1 MVHSMPIRLAQVR
14 LSPQDSYVPT
24 RLYSGGKL
32 RTLQATGYA
41 PDGGFRPYHHG
52 KGPETPTESE
62 GNPICAG
69 SHPKVPTCVNRIGM
83 VYSITHGRLGG
94 FVTGPRLLGNV
105 RVLPMCAY
113 ENLTKPH
120 IADFIQKA
128 MAARSEST
136 GITPIS
142 RSSSV
147 FSEAGR

>member
-1 MVHSMPIRLAQVR
+1 MLETMPIRLAQVR

-83 VYSITHGRLGG
+83 LET
-94 FVTGPRLLGNV
+94 
-105 RVLPMCAY
+105 
-113 ENLTKPH
+113 
-120 IADFIQKA
+120 
-128 MAARSEST
+128 
-136 GITPIS
+136 
-142 RSSSV
+142 
-147 FSEAGR
+147 SEASPQITLRRDCTILDTGCWSKIPFSAGMLFEDPAIGDKDIVIRLSHEYHFKKVVLNE